1 MDATSIIFTVLIG
14 IAILLI
20 VYSSKVAEFYSKMVR
35 RIALLPDMPPN
46 AIKALFTAILGI
58 SLAWWITAVINVDW
72 WQIIVIGLFILLIM
86 FVLWKIESISAKRQK
101 DYVDKVIE
109 EGVKKGI
116 MEVERLREEAKQK
129 ENGDAKP

>member
-1 MDATSIIFTVLIG
+1 M
-14 IAILLI
+14 
-20 VYSSKVAEFYSKMVR
+20 
-35 RIALLPDMPPN
+35 
-46 AIKALFTAILGI
+46 
-58 SLAWWITAVINVDW
+58 INVDW